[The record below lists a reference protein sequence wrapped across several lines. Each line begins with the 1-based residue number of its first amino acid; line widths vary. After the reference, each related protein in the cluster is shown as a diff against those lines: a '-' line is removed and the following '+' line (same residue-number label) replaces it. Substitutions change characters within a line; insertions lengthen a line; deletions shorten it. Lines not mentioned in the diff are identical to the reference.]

1 MAAAPSY
8 MTREKLAS
16 LLQSELAGTI
26 AIVDVRDSDYIGG
39 HIKGAQNVPSS
50 SLDYRLPELV
60 RKLEGKSKVV
70 FHCAL
75 SQQRGPAAARRYH
88 AEKQRAMKE
97 SVSQKNNEESSSS
110 SPESAAGNEQ
120 EIYIL
125 DGGFNKWQE
134 K

>member
-1 MAAAPSY
+1 

-16 LLQSELAGTI
+16 LLQSELRGSVAV
-26 AIVDVRDSDYIGG
+26 VDVRDEDYVGG

-50 SLDYRLPELV
+50 SLDYRIPELL
-60 RKLEGKSKVV
+60 RTLKEKEMVV

-75 SQQRGPAAARRYH
+75 SQQRGPAAARRYL
-88 AEKQRAMKE
+88 AEKQRQ
-97 SVSQKNNEESSSS
+97 SQKDRLSNEE
-110 SPESAAGNEQ
+110 ESQASVDSAPVTKQ
-120 EIYIL
+120 EVYIL